1 MDGAKYR
8 TIFEENPLESAK
20 DLRLGQRFTFQ
31 QDNEPKHTARA
42 TMEWFRS
49 KNMHVL
55 EWPSPDLNPLEN
67 PWQDLKIAVHRHS
80 SSNQNKLRLF
90 CMEEWA
96 NISVSICASLVETHA
111 KRFVAVISVKGG
123 STV

>member
-55 EWPSPDLNPLEN
+55 EWPSPDLNQLEN

-80 SSNQNKLRLF
+80 PSNQNKLRLF
-90 CMEEWA
+90 CTEEWA